1 MIYVNANQSLKV
13 RLFVKEQVIRNSELR
28 DSLTKDAVRIID
40 SEFKKNTVAISNIEA
55 EQGRAFGEDV
65 LGIEVS
71 GLGGSSNYQ
80 TLSMLSIGDRLSI
93 RKRLT
98 AQPDGKLIVEE
109 DVTVEFIQHESVVS

>member
-1 MIYVNANQSLKV
+1 M
-13 RLFVKEQVIRNSELR
+13 FVKEQAIRNSELR